1 MLRAKRRRTRMHN
14 KKGNPIFNTMNS
26 TPLQSTYKNQNTHLK
41 QLTECQC
48 KVCRDGGCNGN
59 CSFCGCSNCKPYN
72 DNPNSRKCCKGA
84 PQRNPALGYRR
95 QLVFNDIIR
104 NKKNPHLKC
113 VEESGEKVVTIT
125 TNNIYKDNY
134 ARICGSFRKGL
145 EIENDGNTVEEL
157 GRYNKDGEL
166 IPQKWEKTCGYRQT
180 KSRIQNRDGW
190 MNDKYNYSTKQ
201 YLERRCRSFKNQS
214 FNFLSNQAIA
224 DSSGSEFLTGCQ
236 VSNIFLEQ
244 GSASLGCTAHKEFL
258 IISGDDETSL
268 NGKYE
273 LLHNTSTIAYKQENG
288 YYIGLYSGSIGISP
302 WPTSLFW
309 GFHTIPPSDNVCAQ
323 YYLMGQQYGTL
334 LGENNFNLKH
344 DEIILAI
351 GETGGTPSAPVTEKV
366 LTLSYKKGDDIL
378 HCKYILGIDCSK
390 NKIEC
395 PQTTDKCAKKG
406 YSLCEATNN
415 NCKAVY
421 KRSNPRFSMQ
431 GAVSG
436 GSRINRLKYQT
447 QLKAQSLR
455 RPTRFF
461 PGGLPGTAT
470 AKPYTTAANNNMTYR
485 GTPYE
490 KVNTTSGVNA
500 INGTYPVSLYR
511 NTYPQYKANLSG
523 LCLGNMGLTL
533 NDRPQRCKMPP
544 EPPACK
550 ALQTLPERCH
560 FRCSPA
566 VHNNCRVE
574 KKR

>member
-1 MLRAKRRRTRMHN
+1 
-14 KKGNPIFNTMNS
+14 
-26 TPLQSTYKNQNTHLK
+26 
-41 QLTECQC
+41 
-48 KVCRDGGCNGN
+48 
-59 CSFCGCSNCKPYN
+59 
-72 DNPNSRKCCKGA
+72 
-84 PQRNPALGYRR
+84 
-95 QLVFNDIIR
+95 
-104 NKKNPHLKC
+104 
-113 VEESGEKVVTIT
+113 
-125 TNNIYKDNY
+125 
-134 ARICGSFRKGL
+134 
-145 EIENDGNTVEEL
+145 
-157 GRYNKDGEL
+157 
-166 IPQKWEKTCGYRQT
+166 
-180 KSRIQNRDGW
+180 

-214 FNFLSNQAIA
+214 FNFLSNQAIV

-236 VSNIFLEQ
+236 VSNIFSGQ
-244 GSASLGCTAHKEFL
+244 GSASLGCTHKEFL
-258 IISGDDETSL
+258 IISGHDETSL

-288 YYIGLYSGSIGISP
+288 YYIGLYSGSIGSAP
-302 WPTSLFW
+302 QGWPTSLFW

-344 DEIILAI
+344 NEIILAI
-351 GETGGTPSAPVTEKV
+351 GETGGTPSAHVREKV
-366 LTLSYKKGDDIL
+366 LTLSYKKGDDTL

-436 GSRINRLKYQT
+436 GSRINRLKISNAI
-447 QLKAQSLR
+447 KGSIS
-455 RPTRFF
+455 P
-461 PGGLPGTAT
+461 PGLPDSSQEVYPETAT

-550 ALQTLPERCH
+550 ALQNSSRTMPFQMFAGH
-560 FRCSPA
+560 PQ
-566 VHNNCRVE
+566 
-574 KKR
+574 